1 MSCVCQI
8 GSCVLCDARMQSE
21 ISSKQVCQIL
31 GMLNRHSY
39 KSRKVLFRAGEPN
52 THLFLIREGQLKLTT
67 TNTDG
72 REQIIGLAVAGHVI
86 GFDSMEDNV
95 YTYSA
100 ETIAPVLACKVKHK
114 NMMRI
119 LKHNPHVAL
128 RIVEMLNEELA
139 QAKNLIRILGQKG
152 SVERIATFILSL
164 APRRGSIPQELV
176 FPLSREEMGEMIG
189 LRVETVSRVM
199 ADLQR
204 KKVIE
209 APRGNI
215 RILDIKKL
223 TSLTGLALPRT
234 WNEDGA
240 AHGSVRAQ

>member
-1 MSCVCQI
+1 
-8 GSCVLCDARMQSE
+8 MQSE
-21 ISSKQVCQIL
+21 ISTEQVCQIL

-39 KSRKVLFRAGEPN
+39 EPRKTLFREGEPN
-52 THLFLIREGQLKLTT
+52 THLYLIRDGQLKLTT

-72 REQIIGLAVAGHVI
+72 REQIIGLAVAGHII
-86 GFDSMEDNV
+86 GFDSMEDKI
-95 YTYSA
+95 YTYNA
-100 ETIAPVLACKVKHK
+100 EAIAPVAACKIQHK
-114 NMMRI
+114 NMLRI
-119 LKHNPHVAL
+119 LKQNPHVSM
-128 RIVEMLNEELA
+128 RIVEILNEELS
-139 QAKNLIRILGQKG
+139 QAKNLIRILGQKS

-164 APRRGSIPQELV
+164 LPRRGPVPEELL
-176 FPLSREEMGEMIG
+176 FPLSREEMGKMIG

-223 TSLTGLALPRT
+223 TSFTGLALPRT
-234 WNEDGA
+234 WKKNGA
-240 AHGSVRAQ
+240 SRGSAWA